1 MNIITQAIT
10 QQIAGGAARV
20 IAQRIGISENTA
32 NTAVQLAV
40 PLILAGLARNAA
52 QPAGAE
58 DLHQALQKDHDG
70 SIFDNLMGYLGNPQS
85 ANGSGILGHVF
96 GGQQPTVAS
105 NLSQVAGL
113 DENSAAGVL
122 EMVAPLVMGAVGQQ
136 QQQNGLDVSGLSTLL
151 QDQQQQAESTAPDL
165 MSSLNSMLD
174 RNHDGSSMDDLTA
187 MAGKFFKQNSSG

>member
-1 MNIITQAIT
+1 MNVITQAIT

-20 IAQRIGISENTA
+20 IAQRIGISENSA

-187 MAGKFFKQNSSG
+187 IAGKFFKQNSSG